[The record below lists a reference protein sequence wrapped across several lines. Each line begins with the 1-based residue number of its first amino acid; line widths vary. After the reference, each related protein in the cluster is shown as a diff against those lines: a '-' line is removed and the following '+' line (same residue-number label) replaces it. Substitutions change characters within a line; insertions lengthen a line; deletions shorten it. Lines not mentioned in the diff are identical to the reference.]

1 MPATGSEKS
10 APTSPGVPSK
20 APLDVAPAPV
30 LGKVAELLRQGK
42 DSEAVL
48 VAFRTVEDDFR
59 RAFGLQLPKQWTHRE
74 LMEKYLRRD
83 MGYLV
88 TLLPRLYALY
98 EPVRYGAPRKVATDG
113 LTELLRAIYQ
123 EPSLRRLSWTIGSDS
138 SLTSVG
144 AAARRSPATTVRP
157 GGGTG

>member
-1 MPATGSEKS
+1 MPATGSEKP
-10 APTSPGVPSK
+10 APISPAGPSK
-20 APLDVAPAPV
+20 APLDVAPAPA

-42 DSEAVL
+42 GSEAIL
-48 VAFRTVEDDFR
+48 VAFRSAEDDFR

-88 TLLPRLYALY
+88 TLLPRLYAFY
-98 EPVRYGAPRKVATDG
+98 EPVRYGAPHEVTTDG
-113 LTELLRAIYQ
+113 LMDLLRAIYQ

-138 SLTSVG
+138 TLTSVT
-144 AAARRSPATTVRP
+144 ASRRPTASTPRP
-157 GGGTG
+157 GGGSG